1 MRLELLRG
9 YCASVSFMDQQIG
22 KVLDALD
29 EEGLRDSTVVL
40 FFSDHGFALGE
51 RGAWGKR
58 SLFENDAR
66 VPLIIADPRFPRGH
80 GAHTPAFAELVD
92 LFPTLTELAGVAP
105 ATALVPPLSGVS
117 LAPVVRTGGRITGHR
132 HSGAAADAARG
143 HGGGGGGGGGG
154 ADVHADAAVLA
165 SFPRQRS
172 ITQFSRCPIT
182 ASEYLTDISGVGP
195 SMTDADKRKDYRCR
209 AHHGAIAW
217 ECTWKGWLW
226 DQVRLISFTS

>member
-117 LAPVVRTGGRITGHR
+117 LAPVVRTGGRITGHG

-154 ADVHADAAVLA
+154 LAFISDVYLNPQSLTTTAVSASTSTSTSTTAVAA
-165 SFPRQRS
+165 
-172 ITQFSRCPIT
+172 T
-182 ASEYLTDISGVGP
+182 ARP
-195 SMTDADKRKDYRCR
+195 QPCR
-209 AHHGAIAW
+209 DPA
-217 ECTWKGWLW
+217 
-226 DQVRLISFTS
+226 RR